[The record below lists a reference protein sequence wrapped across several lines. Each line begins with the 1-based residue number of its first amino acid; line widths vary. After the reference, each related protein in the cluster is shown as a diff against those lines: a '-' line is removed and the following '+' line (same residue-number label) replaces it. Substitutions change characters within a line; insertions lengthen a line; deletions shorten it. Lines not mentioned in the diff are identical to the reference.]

1 MTERKM
7 SGVNTRRRGAPDASN
22 MLGSFSG
29 ERQGC
34 GALPQSSRD
43 LCEWSVL
50 WVGYFYN
57 CRQPSGLN
65 FKFGMS
71 LFHNS

>member
-1 MTERKM
+1 M
-7 SGVNTRRRGAPDASN
+7 SGVNARRRDVPDASN

-34 GALPQSSRD
+34 GTLPQSSRD

-50 WVGYFYN
+50 WVGHF
-57 CRQPSGLN
+57 
-65 FKFGMS
+65 
-71 LFHNS
+71 